1 MTTLEILSAAR
12 SAKRAV
18 ALADSETRR
27 RALLGMA
34 DALCQ
39 EANLAA
45 ILAANAADMEAA
57 RGQIT
62 DVMLDRLSLTTQ
74 RVQAMASG
82 IREVAA
88 LPDPVG
94 QVLRRVERPNGLVI
108 EKCCAA
114 ARKPGVRPMPSFRHC
129 GRVCG
134 PAACRRQRSA
144 WWRIPPTPLQTP

>member
-74 RVQAMASG
+74 RVQALSL
-82 IREVAA
+82 IH
-88 LPDPVG
+88 
-94 QVLRRVERPNGLVI
+94 I
-108 EKCCAA
+108 
-114 ARKPGVRPMPSFRHC
+114 
-129 GRVCG
+129 
-134 PAACRRQRSA
+134 
-144 WWRIPPTPLQTP
+144 